1 MRILPLLYCPSLTED
16 DIYRHECSDRI
27 WVPQHTFERWLLAED
42 VGHVTMV
49 SLEGI
54 PACMYAPHTGARNV
68 VYAPT
73 WMCEELR
80 VSLDPTEEEDDYI
93 VPERIQP
100 PTCTFVRVQP
110 HTSDHIPTSCDD
122 PMPEE
127 TLSRG
132 FEEYTCLREG
142 QTLAL
147 HLPSGTHMFVTI
159 VEAEPKGGPVYIRS
173 QEIQMD
179 MLEALDT
186 PGQASAPE
194 EASQSLSLPFSSDT
208 PTVPTPPTPP
218 THPPESR
225 EERRQRLANAAMA
238 RLQKSA

>member
-1 MRILPLLYCPSLTED
+1 
-16 DIYRHECSDRI
+16 
-27 WVPQHTFERWLLAED
+27 
-42 VGHVTMV
+42 
-49 SLEGI
+49 
-54 PACMYAPHTGARNV
+54 

-80 VSLDPTEEEDDYI
+80 VSLDPTEEEDDFI

-100 PTCTFVRVQP
+100 PTCTFLRVQP
-110 HTSDHIPTSCDD
+110 HTSDHIPASPED

-142 QTLAL
+142 QTMAL
-147 HLPSGTHMFVTI
+147 HLPSGTRMFVTI

-186 PGQASAPE
+186 QGV
-194 EASQSLSLPFSSDT
+194 ASQPGVASQQGVASQPLSPLPFTSDEDAMPMT
-208 PTVPTPPTPP
+208 PRPPTPP
-218 THPPESR
+218 PETR

-238 RLQKSA
+238 RLQKSSS